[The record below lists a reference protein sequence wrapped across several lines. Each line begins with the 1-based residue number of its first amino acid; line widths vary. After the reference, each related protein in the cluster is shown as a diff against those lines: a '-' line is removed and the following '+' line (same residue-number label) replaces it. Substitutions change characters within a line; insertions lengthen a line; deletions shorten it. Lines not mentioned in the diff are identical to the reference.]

1 MASPLHTPIA
11 TTDPT
16 RGPLVLYAEL
26 SAAQKRAVQRDM
38 AAGKLQRIVTGVA
51 SPLPPADWPA
61 LIVRER
67 LRVLAAL
74 FPGAVLSH
82 RSAWLGGQP
91 DGPLGE
97 QLIHLSAASK
107 RRVQLP
113 GLTVMLWKGPPPAA
127 GDAPMLGREL
137 YFPSLP
143 RLLLE
148 NLQPSRGPQRRS
160 AGREAVE
167 QRLLDTCDARGEE
180 ALSQLREQA
189 RALAPTL
196 DMLGEFK
203 VLDDLVGSILG
214 TRASRLTTPE
224 GRARTAPMPYDA
236 QRLALFEQLATQLR
250 ATPLAQPVA
259 VAHSEIAR
267 ANFAFLESYFSN
279 FIEGTEF
286 DVQQARAFVLQGQP
300 IAERP
305 KDSHDILGVY
315 RQALHP
321 SWALQTLASGEPV
334 LAQLR
339 ARHAD
344 QMHERPEVGPGE
356 FKVLANRAGNTE
368 FVHPERVRGT
378 LVQASQ
384 ILPSVPAGT
393 ARAIL
398 AMFMVSEVHPF
409 TDGNG
414 RLARLV
420 MNAELSAVGACRI
433 IVPTL
438 FREEYLDSLRALS
451 RLGDA
456 TPFLSAMQ
464 KIHRWTAAFQF
475 DDLDA
480 TIVQLAQCNAFE
492 RSLVQF
498 KLLTPERGPAR
509 PSLTVAIDGTEERLG

>member
-1 MASPLHTPIA
+1 MSDPLARKNA
-11 TTDPT
+11 TSDTA
-16 RGPLVLYAEL
+16 LILYAEI
-26 SAAQKRAVQRDM
+26 SPAQKRAVQR
-38 AAGKLQRIVTGVA
+38 GVQSGQLSRIAPGIV
-51 SPLPPADWPA
+51 SSLPPSDWPA
-61 LIVRER
+61 LMARER

-74 FPGAVLSH
+74 FPGALLSH
-82 RSAWLGGQP
+82 RSAFNGGQAE
-91 DGPLGE
+91 GGVV
-97 QLIHLSAASK
+97 HLTHNSK
-107 RRVQLP
+107 RSFQLP
-113 GLTVMLWKGPPPAA
+113 GLTVMLWKGPPPAP
-127 GDAPMLGREL
+127 GDTAMLGRAL

-148 NLQPSRGPQRRS
+148 NLQPTRGPNRRS
-160 AGREAVE
+160 VGREAVE
-167 QRLLDTCDARGEE
+167 KRLLDTCDARGEE

-196 DMLGEFK
+196 SLETEFD

-214 TRASRLTTPE
+214 T
-224 GRARTAPMPYDA
+224 RTAPMPYDA
-236 QRLALFEQLATQLR
+236 QRLALFEQLAAQLR
-250 ATPLAQPVA
+250 TSTLVQPPA
-259 VAHSEIAR
+259 VAKTEAAR

-286 DVQQARAFVLQGQP
+286 DVQHARAFVLQGQP

-315 RQALHP
+315 RQALQP

-344 QMHERPEVGPGE
+344 HMQERPEVGPGE

-368 FVHPERVRGT
+368 FVAPQRVRGT
-378 LVQASQ
+378 LVLATQ

-393 ARAIL
+393 ARALL
-398 AMFMVSEVHPF
+398 AMFIVSEIHPF

-451 RLGDA
+451 RQADA
-456 TPFLSAMQ
+456 APFMAAMQ
-464 KIHRWTAAFQF
+464 KIHRWTAAFDFQ
-475 DDLDA
+475 DLDD
-480 TIVQLAQCNAFE
+480 TIAHMAACNAFE
-492 RSLVQF
+492 RSPVQF
-498 KLLTPERGPAR
+498 KLLHP
-509 PSLTVAIDGTEERLG
+509 

>member
-1 MASPLHTPIA
+1 MPLPLKRLIA
-11 TTDPT
+11 TNDPT
-16 RGPLVLYAEL
+16 QGPLVLYAEL
-26 SAAQKRAVQRDM
+26 SPAQKRAVQRELQ
-38 AAGKLQRIVTGVA
+38 AGKLQRISTGMA
-51 SPLPPADWPA
+51 SPLPQSEWPA
-61 LIVRER
+61 LIARER

-74 FPGAVLSH
+74 FPGAVLSY
-82 RSAWLGGQP
+82 RSALAGGQP
-91 DGPLGE
+91 ENGV
-97 QLIHLSAASK
+97 IHLTANSK
-107 RRVQLP
+107 RTVQLP
-113 GLTVMLWKGPPPAA
+113 GLTVMLWKGPAPAA
-127 GDAPMLGREL
+127 GDAPMLGRAL

-148 NLQPSRGPQRRS
+148 NLQASRGPQRRA

-189 RALAPTL
+189 RELAPVL
-196 DMLGEFK
+196 SLQAEFQ
-203 VLDDLVGSILG
+203 VLDALVGSIVG
-214 TRASRLTTPE
+214 TRASQLTTPE

-236 QRLALFEQLATQLR
+236 QRLALFEQLAAQLR
-250 ATPLAQPVA
+250 STPLSQPAA
-259 VAHSEIAR
+259 VARSEAER
-267 ANFAFLESYFSN
+267 AHFAFLESYFSN

-286 DVQQARAFVLQGQP
+286 DVHHARAFVLQGQP

-344 QMHERPEVGPGE
+344 QMQERPEVGPGE
-356 FKVLANRAGNTE
+356 FKLLNNRAGNTE
-368 FVHPERVRGT
+368 FVAPQRVRGT

-384 ILPSVPAGT
+384 LLPSVPAGT
-393 ARAIL
+393 ARALL
-398 AMFMVSEVHPF
+398 AMFIVSEVHPF
-409 TDGNG
+409 ADGNG

-451 RLGDA
+451 RQGDA
-456 TPFLSAMQ
+456 TPFITAMQ
-464 KIHRWTAAFQF
+464 KIHRWTAAFRYH
-475 DDLDA
+475 DLDA
-480 TIVQLAQCNAFE
+480 TIAQMAACNAFE
-492 RSLVQF
+492 RSPVQF
-498 KLLTPERGPAR
+498 KLLTPAGA
-509 PSLTVAIDGTEERLG
+509 